1 MYQFIIFAVLFVAAL
16 MGYGS
21 EHGLPILLGV
31 VTTGSFARDLYPGV
45 KTHFNTKYKS
55 FGEQYKMLFDTEKS
69 SKAYELSVGF
79 VGTGLAPRKVEGGAI
94 SYQDIEQG
102 WEAKVVHAVYSM
114 GIIITREENDDNL
127 SADLSKKK
135 SGALAFSMNQTK
147 EIIAANVYNRAFS
160 GSYLGADGVSLLSAS
175 HQFKPGGTFSN
186 QLAVAA
192 DLSETTLEQ
201 ACIDI
206 AAFKDEAGLQV
217 KVLPRSLIIP
227 VRLQFEAHRILKSVN
242 QNDTANNAVN
252 ALRDMGMFPD
262 GIKVNNFLTDTNA
275 WFIRT
280 NCPDGM
286 VHYQRDP
293 MEIKVDNDFDTDNA
307 KYKARERYSFAWLDP
322 RGLYGSAGA

>member
-1 MYQFIIFAVLFVAAL
+1 MYQFIVFLILFGAAFLGYGDVAAL
-16 MGYGS
+16 PLM
-21 EHGLPILLGV
+21 LGV

-45 KTHFNTKYKS
+45 KTHFNTKYKEL
-55 FGEQYKMLFDTEKS
+55 GEQYKMLFDTEKS

-79 VGTGLAPRKVEGGAI
+79 VGTGLAPRKVEGDAI
-94 SYQDIEQG
+94 AYQDIEQG
-102 WEAKVVHAVYSM
+102 WEAKVIHAVYAL

-127 SADLSKKK
+127 SPDLAKKR

-147 EIIAANVYNRAFS
+147 EIVAANVYNRAFS
-160 GSYLGADGVSLLSAS
+160 SSYVGADGVSLLNAS
-175 HQFKPGGTFSN
+175 HPYKPGGTFSN

-206 AAFKDEAGLQV
+206 DDFRDEAGLQIKV
-217 KVLPRSLIIP
+217 KPRALIVPTRI
-227 VRLQFEAHRILKSVN
+227 QFDAHRILKSVN
-242 QNDTANNAVN
+242 QNDTANNAIN
-252 ALRDMGMFPD
+252 ALRDMGMFSE
-262 GIKVNNFLTDTNA
+262 GYKVNNFLTDTNA

-293 MEIKVDNDFDTDNA
+293 VEVRVDNDFDTENA
-307 KYKARERYSFAWLDP
+307 KFKARERYSFAWLDP